1 MLGFYT
7 PNSGQIIINNK
18 YSLQDL
24 ELNSYHRQ
32 MSAVFQDFSLYAGYS
47 IDDNLYHA
55 KQPHKRAIKTKERN
69 AKIF

>member
-1 MLGFYT
+1 MLGFYA

-47 IDDNLYHA
+47 IDDNLFNA
-55 KQPHKRAIKTKERN
+55 KQPHKRAIKAKERN
-69 AKIF
+69 LKIF